1 MFGANI
7 FLLVVSVIE
16 LLLLFVAFQQG
27 KGKWEGLWVILV
39 ECIAYAANAVSPD
52 ADHVTFR
59 LENGMWIEWIRYSGW
74 ILTCPVLLM
83 TLVSMTTAE
92 GTKPPTVRLVPLLVA
107 NLTLVISGITS
118 AASLPPVK

>member
-59 LENGMWIEWIRYSGW
+59 LENGMWIEWIR
-74 ILTCPVLLM
+74 VL
-83 TLVSMTTAE
+83 
-92 GTKPPTVRLVPLLVA
+92 RLDPDVPGPA
-107 NLTLVISGITS
+107 DDAREHDHRGGH
-118 AASLPPVK
+118 